1 MQFHNFALC
10 LLPTVDDKMTSNTG
24 LVSEYALFKDCVHNP
39 RYLDSNLS
47 TLNLSFIRDPAAA
60 PDTTD
65 SKVVDH
71 SSNSLEVNQRKAV
84 RLFYMV
90 WSGLTK
96 CLRNMVQQQKKAI
109 EIPGFAIFGPIAET
123 N

>member
-1 MQFHNFALC
+1 
-10 LLPTVDDKMTSNTG
+10 MTTNTG
-24 LVSEYALFKDCVHNP
+24 LISEYALFKDCVHNP
-39 RYLDSNLS
+39 RYLDSNLANR
-47 TLNLSFIRDPAAA
+47 NLSFIRDPAAA
-60 PDTTD
+60 PDTSD

-71 SSNSLEVNQRKAV
+71 SSTSLEVNQRKAV

-96 CLRNMVQQQKKAI
+96 CLRNMVQQQQKAI